1 MCDHRRLIRK
11 EMNRLIAAL
20 VMMAIVYSCAPKLS
34 STSDTGDYS
43 EDVSDY
49 RPKAESVESAEE
61 LKSSEIAKGPYVAPT
76 NSINADMSVIMDSI
90 IYHNRSKAY
99 FTYTVLVYTG
109 RSREEANLSR
119 EQVYRL
125 LPDEEPDL
133 IYKQPSYKVNVGR
146 YFDRIEAYKSLMKL
160 REVFPSAALVM
171 EQNYIE

>member
-1 MCDHRRLIRK
+1 
-11 EMNRLIAAL
+11 MNRLIIAFVILAF
-20 VMMAIVYSCAPKLS
+20 AFSCAPKLS

-49 RPKAESVESAEE
+49 RPKVDFVEPKLDDDADYPAMS
-61 LKSSEIAKGPYVAPT
+61 KGPYIAPT
-76 NSINADMSVIMDSI
+76 HSINSEMSLIMDSI
-90 IYHNRSKAY
+90 IHYNREKAY
-99 FTYTVLVYTG
+99 YTYTVLVYTG
-109 RSREEANLSR
+109 RSREEANQSR

-125 LPDEEPDL
+125 LPDEEPEL

-160 REVFPSAALVM
+160 REVFPSAAMVM